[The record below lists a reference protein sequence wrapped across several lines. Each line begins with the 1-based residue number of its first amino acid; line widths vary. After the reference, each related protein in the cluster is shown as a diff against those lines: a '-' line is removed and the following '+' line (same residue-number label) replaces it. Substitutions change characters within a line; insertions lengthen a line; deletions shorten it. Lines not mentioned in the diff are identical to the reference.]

1 MSGQYGYGTPTYM
14 GQNYQP
20 YPYQRQGVNQ
30 QMQMQPYP
38 QAQPQ
43 IQPQQVQMNLPQ
55 IQDFRY
61 ANEEEAKPY
70 IVFPNSSAY
79 FLDLPKMRFYIK
91 STDNVGYSDFKYFS
105 LTPINADGTPIK
117 PQEEKPQIDM
127 GEYIKKSE
135 LQELGFITMPQL
147 QEILSQLTS
156 QQNKPMGVKPN
167 ATGTNSPKP
176 QM

>member
-1 MSGQYGYGTPTYM
+1 MYGQYPYQNPTYM
-14 GQNYQP
+14 GNNYQGTF
-20 YPYQRQGVNQ
+20 PYQRQNTN
-30 QMQMQPYP
+30 
-38 QAQPQ
+38 
-43 IQPQQVQMNLPQ
+43 QQVQYPQQQVQPQMQNQQQNINLPQ

-91 STDNVGYSDFKYFS
+91 STDNVGYSDFKYFA

-127 GEYIKKSE
+127 GEYIKKSDLE
-135 LQELGFITMPQL
+135 TLGYVTMEQL
-147 QEILSQLTS
+147 NAILTKLTS
-156 QQNKPMGVKPN
+156 QQNQPMGVKPN
-167 ATGTNSPKP
+167 GTTKQQING
-176 QM
+176 